1 MSICTR
7 KREHTRDAQSAL
19 ALPLGE
25 LSRVSV
31 TERVIEYLHRKYSII
46 PDFRRKSGALSDLAA
61 LGHLSHRERQV
72 TFWQTERPERSVPGV
87 VLI

>member
-1 MSICTR
+1 MNDSPVGCQS
-7 KREHTRDAQSAL
+7 RDRAARRRQ
-19 ALPLGE
+19 
-25 LSRVSV
+25 SRVSV
-31 TERVIEYLHRKYSII
+31 TERVIEYLHRKYSIV

-72 TFWQTERPERSVPGV
+72 TFFQTERPERSVPGV